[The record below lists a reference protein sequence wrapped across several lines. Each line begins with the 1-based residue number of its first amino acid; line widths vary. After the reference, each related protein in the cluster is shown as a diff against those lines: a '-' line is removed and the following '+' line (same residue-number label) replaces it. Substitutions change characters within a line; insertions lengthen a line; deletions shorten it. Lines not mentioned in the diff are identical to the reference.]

1 MNFENT
7 TDESLLSLYKS
18 KSQDMVYYH
27 FAEGETWY
35 RERAA
40 REKCKQELA
49 QMIEEIY
56 ARGLDLPKGDH
67 FV

>member
-1 MNFENT
+1 MNLKDT

-18 KSQDMVYYH
+18 KSQDMVYYQC
-27 FAEGETWY
+27 AEGETWY

-40 REKCKQELA
+40 REKCKQEVA

-56 ARGLDLPKGDH
+56 ARGLDLPKSDH